1 MKHSFGQISDVIEAW
16 CLSFVPEETFI
27 GLIPD
32 IPSSCLVIPKQE
44 FFNHPLY
51 RRPDNTNPYVTWQM
65 DQDVTYVIHA
75 FSSFL
80 KELQEH
86 VKTRLLEFQV
96 TAHLR
101 MNSTSK
107 YVILFCSTMGRS
119 GIAGRRE
126 TCDDSIALHLADY
139 TNRFPIQDGSD
150 CLAATLFA
158 VTGNEQ
164 VVHQ

>member
-1 MKHSFGQISDVIEAW
+1 MKHSFGPISDVIEAW

-32 IPSSCLVIPKQE
+32 IPSSCLVIPRQE

-51 RRPDNTNPYVTWQM
+51 RRPDITNLYVTWQM

-75 FSSFL
+75 FSSCL

-96 TAHLR
+96 TIHRGLVLPISVEQMKRLSNETIVEKDGTHLIVLH
-101 MNSTSK
+101 SK
-107 YVILFCSTMGRS
+107 NWNALDIEIRHSLLLDYGKEWDRWE
-119 GIAGRRE
+119 AGN
-126 TCDDSIALHLADY
+126 L
-139 TNRFPIQDGSD
+139 
-150 CLAATLFA
+150 
-158 VTGNEQ
+158 
-164 VVHQ
+164 

>member
-1 MKHSFGQISDVIEAW
+1 MKHSFGPISDVIEAW

-32 IPSSCLVIPKQE
+32 IPSSCLVIPRQE

-80 KELQEH
+80 KELRNYVTTHRGLVLPISVEQM
-86 VKTRLLEFQV
+86 KRLSNE
-96 TAHLR
+96 TIAEKDGTHLIVLH
-101 MNSTSK
+101 SK
-107 YVILFCSTMGRS
+107 NWNALDIEIRHSLLLDYGKEWDRWE
-119 GIAGRRE
+119 AGN
-126 TCDDSIALHLADY
+126 L
-139 TNRFPIQDGSD
+139 
-150 CLAATLFA
+150 
-158 VTGNEQ
+158 
-164 VVHQ
+164 